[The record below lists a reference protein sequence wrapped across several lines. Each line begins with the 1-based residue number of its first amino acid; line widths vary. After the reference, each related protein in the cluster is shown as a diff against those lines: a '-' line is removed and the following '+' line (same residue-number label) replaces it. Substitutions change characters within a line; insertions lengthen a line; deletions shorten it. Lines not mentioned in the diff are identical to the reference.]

1 MESDDKIGLA
11 VVATILASVLLL
23 VSYNASN
30 VKVRARA
37 EAAIEMQK
45 AGADTLDIPCALGDG
60 TERYCELRA
69 VAKVAESK
77 KQP

>member
-1 MESDDKIGLA
+1 MQTEEKLILA
-11 VVATILASVLLL
+11 TVATALAGVLML
-23 VSYNASN
+23 VAYNASN
-30 VKVRARA
+30 VKVRS